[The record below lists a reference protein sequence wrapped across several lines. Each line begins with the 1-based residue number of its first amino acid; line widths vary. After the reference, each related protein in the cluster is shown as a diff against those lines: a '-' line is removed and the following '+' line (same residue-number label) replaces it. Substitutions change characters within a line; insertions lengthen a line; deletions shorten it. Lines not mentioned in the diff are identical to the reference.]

1 MFLSPIGLV
10 SGFGRYCPHCADGN
24 RGEGLTGLTNTMKIL
39 DVPQSGRLG
48 TAVSYKTRSGQFRR
62 RYVIPRDPRT
72 QVQVSRRAALRRAA
86 YLWGKL
92 TEGQRIAWSAVAHG
106 VRTRRRLN
114 QSGALS
120 GYLLFVK
127 INCNLASLGLPT
139 VADPP
144 EAPRFGPNP
153 VGQLTIT
160 GAKGDIALKLE
171 VAGKTVPYIV
181 LLGTKPRSAG
191 VTYVDHFTILGLLPD
206 PVRGVSEITELY
218 VGKFGVPEAGSRVFI
233 RTLQQINGWE
243 DLPKQTSAFVP
254 GA

>member
-1 MFLSPIGLV
+1 MFSVHI
-10 SGFGRYCPHCADGN
+10 
-24 RGEGLTGLTNTMKIL
+24 MKIL

-72 QVQVSRRAALRRAA
+72 QLQVSRRAALRRAA

-92 TEGQRIAWSAVAHG
+92 TDSQRAAWAAAAHG
-106 VRTRRRLN
+106 VRTRRRVN

-144 EAPRFGPNP
+144 DAPRFGLSP

-160 GAKGDIALKLE
+160 DAKGGIALKLDLS
-171 VAGKTVPYIV
+171 GKTVQYIV

-206 PVRGVSEITELY
+206 PVRGVSDITDLY
-218 VGKFGVPEAGSRVFI
+218 VGKFGVPRAGSRVFI

-243 DLPKQTSAFVP
+243 DLPKQTSAIVP
-254 GA
+254 AV

>member
-1 MFLSPIGLV
+1 
-10 SGFGRYCPHCADGN
+10 
-24 RGEGLTGLTNTMKIL
+24 MKIL

-72 QVQVSRRAALRRAA
+72 QLQVSRRMALRRAT
-86 YLWGKL
+86 YLWGSL
-92 TEGQRIAWSAVAHG
+92 TEAQRVAWTAVAHG

-114 QSGALS
+114 QSGVLS

-127 INCNLASLGLPT
+127 INCNLASLGLST
-139 VADPP
+139 VTDPP
-144 EAPRFGPNP
+144 DAPRFGPNP

-160 GAKGDIALKLE
+160 GTKGAIALKLE
-171 VAGKTVPYIV
+171 VSGKTGQYIV

-206 PVRGVSEITELY
+206 PVHGVSDVTDLF
-218 VGKFGVPEAGSRVFI
+218 VGKFGVPRAGSRVFI

-254 GA
+254 AGVGLLTGLALGV

>member
-1 MFLSPIGLV
+1 MA
-10 SGFGRYCPHCADGN
+10 HQADGSKV
-24 RGEGLTGLTNTMKIL
+24 RLPDGRCAVVQRRSGPRSLAIKMKIL

-72 QVQVSRRAALRRAA
+72 QSQVNRRMALRRAA

-92 TEGQRIAWSAVAHG
+92 TDSQRAAWTSAAHG

-144 EAPRFGPNP
+144 DSPRFGLNP

-160 GAKGDIALKLE
+160 NTKGAIALKLD
-171 VAGKTVPYIV
+171 VSGKTTQYIV
-181 LLGTKPRSAG
+181 VLGTKPRSAG

-206 PVRGVSEITELY
+206 PVRGMSDITDLY
-218 VGKFGVPEAGSRVFI
+218 VGKFGVPRAGSRVFI
-233 RTLQQINGWE
+233 QTLQQVNGWE
-243 DLPKQTSAFVP
+243 DLPKQTSAIVP
-254 GA
+254 VV

>member
-1 MFLSPIGLV
+1 MGYQAEGSKVELPNGQCARV
-10 SGFGRYCPHCADGN
+10 QRRSGPHSLAIK
-24 RGEGLTGLTNTMKIL
+24 MKIL

-72 QVQVSRRAALRRAA
+72 QTQVSRRMALRRAA

-92 TEGQRIAWSAVAHG
+92 TDSQRAAWAAVAHG
-106 VRTRRRLN
+106 ARTRRRLN

-144 EAPRFGPNP
+144 DAPRFGPNP

-160 GAKGDIALKLE
+160 ETKGAIALKLD
-171 VAGKTVPYIV
+171 VSSKTAQYIV

-206 PVRGVSEITELY
+206 PVRGVSDITDLY
-218 VGKFGVPEAGSRVFI
+218 VGKFGVPRAGPRVFI
-233 RTLQQINGWE
+233 RTLQQVNGWE
-243 DLPKQTSAFVP
+243 DLPKQTSTIVP
-254 GA
+254 AV